1 MRPIVFD
8 QRCPA
13 RKDQASQW
21 ANPRVAGI
29 WQACRA
35 ARQASADTRRRGGGL
50 AFTLAAAFAA
60 SYTKSEQD
68 YFICPNDQD
77 AHEPIG
83 P

>member
-1 MRPIVFD
+1 MRRAKPVPT
-8 QRCPA
+8 PA
-13 RKDQASQW
+13 D
-21 ANPRVAGI
+21 G
-29 WQACRA
+29 A
-35 ARQASADTRRRGGGL
+35 AIGGL

-83 P
+83 